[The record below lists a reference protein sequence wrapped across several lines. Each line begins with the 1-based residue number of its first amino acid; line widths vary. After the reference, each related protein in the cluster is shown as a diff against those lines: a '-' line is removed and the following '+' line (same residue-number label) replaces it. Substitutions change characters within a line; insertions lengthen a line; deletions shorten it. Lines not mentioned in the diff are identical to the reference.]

1 MNIYKRHPVNEMK
14 LEFTGRSINEGF
26 ARAAVAGFAAQL
38 DPTLDEPNALKT
50 ASSEAVTNCIVHAYP
65 ESIGVVYIKC
75 RIFEGGLI
83 EITIR
88 DRGIG
93 IEDVRMAR
101 KPMFTTGNDDR
112 AGMGFTIMESFMD
125 KLYVRS
131 KVGTGTTV
139 RMLKKIAQ
147 KGSVRS
153 DK

>member
-26 ARAAVAGFAAQL
+26 ARAAVAGFAAQP
-38 DPTLDEPNALKT
+38 DPTLDELNDIKT
-50 ASSEAVTNCIVHAYP
+50 AVARLLPTVLSAYP
-65 ESIGVVYIKC
+65 ESIGVVHIKC